1 MTEYESLKNKLKD
14 SKKIEVSKVEKENID
29 SIDNI
34 DIDKD
39 KPSNIRI
46 IEFLKQSKN
55 PYLFLVEDM
64 KVKIEYGEKGTKINE
79 CINSLIQDKVNAKYY
94 Q

>member
-1 MTEYESLKNKLKD
+1 MTEYENLKNKLNN
-14 SKKIEVSKVEKENID
+14 SKKIEVYEIEKED
-29 SIDNI
+29 LDNI
-34 DIDKD
+34 DKIDINKD

-46 IEFLKQSKN
+46 VEFLKESKN

-64 KVKIEYGEKGTKINE
+64 KVKIEYGEKGTKLNE
-79 CINSLIQDKVNAKYY
+79 CINSLIQDKINSKNY

>member
-34 DIDKD
+34 DINKD

-46 IEFLKQSKN
+46 LEFLKQSKN

-64 KVKIEYGEKGTKINE
+64 KVKIEYGKKGTKINE
-79 CINSLIQDKVNAKYY
+79 CINNLIQDKVNAKYY

>member
-1 MTEYESLKNKLKD
+1 MTEYENLKNKLKD
-14 SKKIEVSKVEKENID
+14 SKKIEVNEVEKENMD

-34 DIDKD
+34 DINKD

-46 IEFLKQSKN
+46 LEFLKQSTN
-55 PYLFLVEDM
+55 PYMFLIDNM
-64 KVKIEYGEKGTKINE
+64 IVKIEYGEKGTKLKD
-79 CINSLIQDKVNAKYY
+79 CINNLIQDKINSKNY